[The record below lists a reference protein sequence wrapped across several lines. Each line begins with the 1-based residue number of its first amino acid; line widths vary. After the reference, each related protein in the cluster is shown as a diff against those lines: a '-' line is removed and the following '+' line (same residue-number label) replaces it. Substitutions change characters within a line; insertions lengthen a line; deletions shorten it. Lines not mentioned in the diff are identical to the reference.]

1 MNINLTIELKKE
13 YMAQLTNIINP
24 LIYTGLQ
31 SIYSDSQ
38 KNSKSQNILADFQS
52 RLIIIKDWSQC
63 TIEQEVKRI
72 LDNTITIPWFFD
84 LIQAVFKINQIIL
97 GLDDLVDINIK
108 TFIYQIYIECSRE
121 FWMNPY
127 LFYHAYTPLEMKHN
141 TNMIL
146 TKITCCIENAIR
158 RLLPMGIILDK
169 FLGEKATNKKNFNIN
184 EIYNMPLLLNINLKT
199 PSVNKMDVGPDI
211 NNIIE
216 MFRNASFKKSTDFL
230 PEVPFPLEK
239 VDGSFENMKNNTNF
253 SMPCRR
259 NEDESHN
266 KYYTNNQ
273 IQDNTYKQLEN
284 KSLDIKNVV
293 HDTIHNKPVYSNT
306 SSDNKMHKNND
317 LRGGSLTSDTNNK
330 ILNIINQQNFKL
342 SESHDNKK
350 KSRKSDKGSDSSAI
364 LKKIINESINTNHT
378 ASTGLN
384 SMVKNKLLKNLES
397 DSNMIGNKKIV
408 NSDSESAI
416 RNPHEKYQ
424 DFFSNSEIKKDS
436 LQNVDKNDNTKN
448 KFFNNYLNI

>member
-13 YMAQLTNIINP
+13 YMSQLTNILNP

-31 SIYSDSQ
+31 SIYNDSL
-38 KNSKSQNILADFQS
+38 KTTKSQNILTDFQS

-72 LDNTITIPWFFD
+72 LDNTISIPWFFD
-84 LIQAVFKINQIIL
+84 LIQAIFKINQIIL
-97 GLDDLVDINIK
+97 GLDELININIK

-199 PSVNKMDVGPDI
+199 QPVNKNEIGQIDI

-216 MFRNASFKKSTDFL
+216 MFRNSSLGKKSTDFP
-230 PEVPFPLEK
+230 PEVNEQSI
-239 VDGSFENMKNNTNF
+239 GGNIENNTNF
-253 SMPCRR
+253 SLPCRR
-259 NEDESHN
+259 HENESHN
-266 KYYTNNQ
+266 KYYTNDQNH
-273 IQDNTYKQLEN
+273 NNSYKQLEN

-293 HDTIHNKPVYSNT
+293 HDTNHKPIYSNT
-306 SSDNKMHKNND
+306 SSDNKIQKNTD

-330 ILNIINQQNFKL
+330 ILNIINKQNFKL

-350 KSRKSDKGSDSSAI
+350 KSHKSDKGSDSSAI

-378 ASTGLN
+378 ASPGLN

-436 LQNVDKNDNTKN
+436 LQNVEKNDNTKN
-448 KFFNNYLNI
+448 KFFNNYLNV

>member
-31 SIYSDSQ
+31 SMYNDSQ
-38 KNSKSQNILADFQS
+38 KNSKCQNILTDFQS
-52 RLIIIKDWSQC
+52 RLIIIKDWSQS

-72 LDNTITIPWFFD
+72 LDNTISISWFLD

-97 GLDDLVDINIK
+97 GLDDFVDINIK
-108 TFIYQIYIECSRE
+108 TFIHQIYIECSRE

-127 LFYHAYTPLEMKHN
+127 LFYHEYTPLEMKHN

-169 FLGEKATNKKNFNIN
+169 FLGDKATNKKNFSIN
-184 EIYNMPLLLNINLKT
+184 EIYDMPLLLNINLQT
-199 PSVNKMDVGPDI
+199 PPVNKIETGQIDI
-211 NNIIE
+211 NNIME
-216 MFRNASFKKSTDFL
+216 MFRN
-230 PEVPFPLEK
+230 
-239 VDGSFENMKNNTNF
+239 GSFGKKIESFGENMENNTKF
-253 SMPCRR
+253 SMPCR
-259 NEDESHN
+259 NHEEDLTHN
-266 KYYTNNQ
+266 KYHSVNNQ

-306 SSDNKMHKNND
+306 SSDNKIQKNTD

-342 SESHDNKK
+342 SESHDSKK
-350 KSRKSDKGSDSSAI
+350 KLHKSDKGSDSSAI

-397 DSNMIGNKKIV
+397 DTLNKDDERSNMTGNKKKIV
-408 NSDSESAI
+408 NSESESAI

>member
-31 SIYSDSQ
+31 SMYSDSV
-38 KNSKSQNILADFQS
+38 KNSKCQNILTDFQS
-52 RLIIIKDWSQC
+52 RLIIIKDWSHS

-72 LDNTITIPWFFD
+72 LDNTISIPWFLD

-97 GLDDLVDINIK
+97 GLDDLIDINIK

-127 LFYHAYTPLEMKHN
+127 LFYHEYTPLEMKHN

-169 FLGEKATNKKNFNIN
+169 FLGDKATNKKNFSIN
-184 EIYNMPLLLNINLKT
+184 EIYNMPLLLSINLQT
-199 PSVNKMDVGPDI
+199 PPVNKIETGQIDI
-211 NNIIE
+211 NNIME
-216 MFRNASFKKSTDFL
+216 MFRNGSFGKKST
-230 PEVPFPLEK
+230 E
-239 VDGSFENMKNNTNF
+239 SFGNMENNTNF
-253 SMPCRR
+253 SIPCRR
-259 NEDESHN
+259 HDENIPHLESN
-266 KYYTNNQ
+266 KYYGVNNQ
-273 IQDNTYKQLEN
+273 IHDNTYKQLEN

-306 SSDNKMHKNND
+306 SIDDKIQKNTD
-317 LRGGSLTSDTNNK
+317 LHGGSLTTDTNTNNK
-330 ILNIINQQNFKL
+330 ILNIINKQNFKL

-350 KSRKSDKGSDSSAI
+350 KSHKSDKGSDSSAI

-397 DSNMIGNKKIV
+397 DTINNKLNMAGNKKLV
-408 NSDSESAI
+408 NSDSESVI
-416 RNPHEKYQ
+416 RNPNEKYQ
-424 DFFSNSEIKKDS
+424 DFFTNSEIKKDS